1 MKSLTQKGL
10 IEKHEK
16 IINNVKFCEY
26 KANYTTG
33 EKIAPNVVKNLHQ
46 GGEKITPNVVKNLHQ
61 GGEKITPTGGEKI
74 TPNNIYNNNII
85 II

>member
-1 MKSLTQKGL
+1 
-10 IEKHEK
+10 
-16 IINNVKFCEY
+16 VK
-26 KANYTTG
+26 K
-33 EKIAPNVVKNLHQ
+33 LHR
-46 GGEKITPNVVKNLHQ
+46 